1 MTEYVRDTLAAITQ
15 QWPDAEHVEAGD
27 GRCWVR
33 LRPYPVPPGW
43 TAPTTEVLFVVPNEA
58 AQAPY
63 GFYVPR
69 TLLLERG
76 AENVVPTSHYTHEA
90 AGVPS
95 EFGGD
100 WSMFSWAPMQWTPH
114 DTLVAFVRSFR
125 ERLEG
130 LE

>member
-1 MTEYVRDTLAAITQ
+1 MTEYAQQTLRLIRA
-15 QWPDAEHVEAGD
+15 QWPDAEAVEAAD

-33 LRPYPVPPGW
+33 LPSYPVPPGW
-43 TAPTTEVLFVVPNEA
+43 TAAATDVVFVVPNDA

-69 TLLLERG
+69 SLLLVRDAG
-76 AENVVPTSHYTHEA
+76 DAAPTSHYTHEA
-90 AGVPS
+90 SGVPS
-95 EFGGD
+95 EFAGD
-100 WSMFSWAPMQWTPH
+100 WSMFSWAPTQWTPQ
-114 DTLVAFVRSFR
+114 DNLVTFVRSFR